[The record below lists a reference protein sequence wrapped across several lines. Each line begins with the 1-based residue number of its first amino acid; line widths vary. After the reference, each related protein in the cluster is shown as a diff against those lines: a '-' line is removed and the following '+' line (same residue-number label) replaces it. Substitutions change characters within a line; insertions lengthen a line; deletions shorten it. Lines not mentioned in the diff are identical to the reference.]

1 MKTLIKAIV
10 TIGLVSVFA
19 TSCTSKK
26 QHCDAYGAI
35 SKVENTKTTTVITST
50 DELIIEKKS

>member
-10 TIGLVSVFA
+10 TIGLISMFA

-26 QHCDAYGAI
+26 QHCDAYGEVSI
-35 SKVENTKTTTVITST
+35 VENDKSVDVISVSN
-50 DELIIEKKS
+50 ELIIEKKS